1 MSADYATICRCQHR
15 PYRMEWKCESFKPV
29 RYPSGEKENN
39 NLVPY
44 GKYALCARTLARAEE
59 KKKKKKA
66 IIKCQL
72 LYLKCHV
79 FLQDDVFQSSFCQF
93 SENVAIKIN
102 LYSNYDKLE
111 PLQQNSPKQTQSQ
124 HIIRLI

>member
-1 MSADYATICRCQHR
+1 MGNMH
-15 PYRMEWKCESFKPV
+15 
-29 RYPSGEKENN
+29 
-39 NLVPY
+39 
-44 GKYALCARTLARAEE
+44 CARVHWHAL
-59 KKKKKKA
+59 KKKKKA

-79 FLQDDVFQSSFCQF
+79 FLQDDVFQSSFGQF